1 VNTLK
6 GSSAGLRPSNMS
18 GSSVMRA
25 LAAGFAGA
33 CAITILHEILKRTA
47 AHPPRLDILGMR
59 AIAKGMR
66 MAEQPVPQ
74 RLHDTALAGDLIA
87 NTAYY
92 SLVAA
97 AGSQRA
103 LLTGSLLGAGA
114 GLGAIL
120 LPKPMGLGVGPSDR
134 TAATQAMAVSL
145 YLAGGVLAGAAYQ
158 KMRE

>member
-1 VNTLK
+1 
-6 GSSAGLRPSNMS
+6 MS
-18 GSSVMRA
+18 GSTVMRA

-33 CAITILHEILKRTA
+33 CALTILHEIVRRRVPRA
-47 AHPPRLDILGMR
+47 PRLDVLGMR

-66 MAEQPVPQ
+66 MAGGDPPDN
-74 RLHDTALAGDLIA
+74 LHDTALAGDLIA

-97 AGSQRA
+97 GGADKA

-120 LPKPMGLGVGPSDR
+120 LPKPMGLGAGPSDR

-145 YLAGGVLAGAAYQ
+145 YLTGGMLAGAAYR
-158 KMRE
+158 KMR

>member
-1 VNTLK
+1 
-6 GSSAGLRPSNMS
+6 
-18 GSSVMRA
+18 
-25 LAAGFAGA
+25 
-33 CAITILHEILKRTA
+33 
-47 AHPPRLDILGMR
+47 
-59 AIAKGMR
+59 
-66 MAEQPVPQ
+66 MADRDAPGH
-74 RLHDTALAGDLIA
+74 LHDTALAGDLIA

-97 AGSQRA
+97 GGADKA

-120 LPKPMGLGVGPSDR
+120 LPKPLGLGVGPSDR

>member
-1 VNTLK
+1 
-6 GSSAGLRPSNMS
+6 MS
-18 GSSVMRA
+18 GSGFMRA

-33 CAITILHEILKRTA
+33 CALTILHEILRQRVPRA
-47 AHPPRLDILGMR
+47 PRLDILGMR
-59 AIAKGMR
+59 ALAKGAR
-66 MAEQPVPQ
+66 MADRETPEH
-74 RLHDTALAGDLIA
+74 LHNTALAGDLIA

-97 AGSQRA
+97 GGAEKA

-120 LPKPMGLGVGPSDR
+120 LPKPLGLGAGPSNR

-145 YLAGGVLAGAAYQ
+145 YVAGGVLAGAAYQ
-158 KMRE
+158 KIKG